1 MRPPAAASHPDALLP
16 FDQHAAA
23 RFDARL
29 HVVYPDAP
37 HVDAARLDALG
48 RWLRGLDAAQARREL
63 QQRFERVRE
72 LRRMAADTDW
82 DTDVAQ
88 RARLASLLSFVTSAH
103 DGSDVAH
110 ANRDRVFGPPR
121 LDEALLVE
129 LAWPAF
135 ADELEDYLDFCRFR
149 RDQHP
154 RGAPPLTRTAWCRMR
169 EGEGAVWQQLRL
181 KPAPAARPM

>member
-1 MRPPAAASHPDALLP
+1 MRPPAATNNPDALLP
-16 FDQHAAA
+16 FDHHAAA

-29 HVVYPDAP
+29 HVVHPDAP
-37 HVDAARLDALG
+37 HVDAARLDALA
-48 RWLRGLDAAQARREL
+48 RWLLGLDPAQARREL
-63 QQRFERVRE
+63 QQRLERVRE
-72 LRRMAADTDW
+72 LRRMAADTAW
-82 DTDVAQ
+82 DTDVAH
-88 RARLASLLSFVTSAH
+88 RARLAGLLSFVTPAH
-103 DGSDVAH
+103 DGSDAAH

-154 RGAPPLTRTAWCRMR
+154 RGAPPLTRSAWNRMR
-169 EGEGAVWQQLRL
+169 ASEGTVWQQLRRDGVANL
-181 KPAPAARPM
+181 HA